1 MYRFFSDV
9 SNLKAVFGSYNTK
22 QALIVKY
29 TLDKVLKQLKIPST
43 VLLQQ
48 MQQEGLNLADFASQN
63 LQAEPDA
70 EWAPLSDAVIRNHL
84 HSTFLDETKLIA
96 AFSAMALHQQVEIRD
111 LLTAAVGYLHLPSDT
126 LLRKMEQEGLTLTK
140 LGIAAA
146 DEAPASNVAA
156 VRQKLQQLSAGP
168 AGAIHEDVSAIRQR
182 IAALQ
187 NTQALPSA
195 AEQPEPPAGPGL
207 ASTVALP
214 ASAKIITLTPITEK
228 RKAQG

>member
-29 TLDKVLKQLKIPST
+29 TLDKVLMQLKIPST

-63 LQAEPDA
+63 QQGDTETD
-70 EWAPLSDAVIRNHL
+70 WAPLSDTVIRNHL
-84 HSTFLDETKLIA
+84 HCTFLDEAKLTA

-111 LLTAAVGYLHLPSDT
+111 LLKAAVGYLHLPSDT

-146 DEAPASNVAA
+146 DEAPAGNVAA
-156 VRQKLQQLSAGP
+156 VRQKLQQLNAGT
-168 AGAIHEDVSAIRQR
+168 AGAVLEDVSAIRQR

-187 NTQALPSA
+187 QAQQQATPQIA
-195 AEQPEPPAGPGL
+195 AGP
-207 ASTVALP
+207 AENTVP
-214 ASAKIITLTPITEK
+214 SAKIIPLTPITEK